1 MSSGSQRE
9 TVASEMKKSQGSS
22 RTALSE
28 VGVNKNRDAS
38 GGKNVAKQPL
48 ALSEQE
54 KKRHPMFRKPS
65 RIRREE
71 SDASYLLNKK
81 REIFKDDGEDEEE
94 SLLANKRAK
103 IETVNDPEEWIDLD
117 SREKNN
123 ICMVVEYT
131 NDIFDFLYEREK
143 ATVPSHNYL
152 LDTKSKFHLRPAT
165 RAVLVD
171 WLVEV
176 HDKFQCYT
184 ETLYLGIN
192 IMDRFL
198 SQHKVDINK
207 LQLLAV
213 TSLFIAAKFEEIN
226 LPKLSEYAYI
236 TDGAATKE
244 DIKMSE
250 MFILTELKFSVDW
263 PNPLNFLRR
272 LSKADSY
279 DTECRVIAKFIL
291 EYGMCSPKFV
301 GELPSRLAA
310 VSMFLARRILQRES
324 PIWDATFKHYS
335 GGIDALKDADFQ
347 KLCIDMVNELGNP
360 STKLSALL
368 DKFKRINKGSIH
380 DKTIDWCEEQIQN
393 NYEKVF
399 KA

>member
-1 MSSGSQRE
+1 MSSGPQKECVNSD
-9 TVASEMKKSQGSS
+9 MNNKSRSGS
-22 RTALSE
+22 RAVLSE
-28 VGVNKNRDAS
+28 VGVNNNKDAN
-38 GGKNVAKQPL
+38 NVKDAKD
-48 ALSEQE
+48 LSVQ
-54 KKRHPMFRKPS
+54 KKKTHPMLRKPS
-65 RIRREE
+65 RIRRED
-71 SDASYLLNKK
+71 SDASYIVNRK
-81 REIFKDDGEDEEE
+81 REIFKDDEEAGA
-94 SLLANKRAK
+94 SLTHKRIK
-103 IETVNDPEEWIDLD
+103 KETVQKDEDWVDLD
-117 SREKNN
+117 CRERNN
-123 ICMVVEYT
+123 PCMVVEYT
-131 NDIFDFLYEREK
+131 NDIFNFLYEREK
-143 ATVPSHNYL
+143 ATLPTHNYL

-272 LSKADSY
+272 ISKADGY
-279 DTECRVIAKFIL
+279 DNECRIIAKFIL
-291 EYGMCSPKFV
+291 EYSMCSHKFV
-301 GELPSRLAA
+301 GQEPSRLAA
-310 VSMFLARRILQRES
+310 VSMFLARRILKRET

-335 GGIDALKDADFQ
+335 GGVDALNDTNFQ
-347 KLCIDMVNELGNP
+347 KICIEMVNELGHP
-360 STKLSALL
+360 STKLLALL
-368 DKFKRINKGSIH
+368 DKYKRIKKGNIH
-380 DKTIDWCEEQIQN
+380 DKTIEWCKNQIKS
-393 NYEKVF
+393 NYDLVF

>member
-1 MSSGSQRE
+1 MSSSQRDISSPE
-9 TVASEMKKSQGSS
+9 LKKGSRS
-22 RTALSE
+22 VLSE
-28 VGVNKNRDAS
+28 VGVNK
-38 GGKNVAKQPL
+38 GKDSVNLKDGSKPS
-48 ALSEQE
+48 LSLSDQE

-65 RIRREE
+65 RIRRED
-71 SDASYLLNKK
+71 SDASYMANKK
-81 REIFKDDGEDEEE
+81 RVIFRDDEISTETH
-94 SLLANKRAK
+94 KRAK
-103 IETVNDPEEWIDLD
+103 MGVLQESEEDEKWIDLD
-117 SREKNN
+117 TREKDN

-152 LDTKSKFHLRPAT
+152 LDTNSKFHLRPAT

-250 MFILTELKFSVDW
+250 MFILTELKFSIDW

-272 LSKADSY
+272 ISKVDGY
-279 DTECRVIAKFIL
+279 DNECRIIAKFIL
-291 EYGMCSPKFV
+291 EYSMCSPKFV

-310 VSMFLARRILQRES
+310 MSMFLARRILKREK
-324 PIWDATFKHYS
+324 PIWDATYKHYS
-335 GGIDALKDADFQ
+335 GGIDAKNDLGFQ
-347 KLCIDMVNELGNP
+347 ELCIGMVKELGEP
-360 STKLSALL
+360 STKLTALL
-368 DKFKRINKGSIH
+368 DKFKRIRNGQIH
-380 DKTIDWCEEQIQN
+380 DKTIDWCKDQVQHN
-393 NYEKVF
+393 CHKVF
-399 KA
+399 NV